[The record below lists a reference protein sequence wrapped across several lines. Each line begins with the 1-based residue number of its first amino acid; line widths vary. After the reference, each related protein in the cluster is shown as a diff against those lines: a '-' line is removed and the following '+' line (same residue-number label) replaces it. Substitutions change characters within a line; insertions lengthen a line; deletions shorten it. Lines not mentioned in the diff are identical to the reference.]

1 MTFVD
6 QTVSPFPRT
15 ILLDWY
21 LQDIQHLSEYYGPNV
36 LLPMPIM
43 WWNSRWQGIGFGAEI
58 WGIVLGHYKRHLL

>member
-21 LQDIQHLSEYYGPNV
+21 LQDIQHVSEYYGPNV

-43 WWNSRWQGIGFGAEI
+43 
-58 WGIVLGHYKRHLL
+58 